1 MSLLSGNLD
10 EESLKSKGYECE
22 ELGLVSPD
30 PLEQVNR
37 PISI

>member
-10 EESLKSKGYECE
+10 GGWPKSKGYGYE
-22 ELGLVSPD
+22 ELSLVNPG